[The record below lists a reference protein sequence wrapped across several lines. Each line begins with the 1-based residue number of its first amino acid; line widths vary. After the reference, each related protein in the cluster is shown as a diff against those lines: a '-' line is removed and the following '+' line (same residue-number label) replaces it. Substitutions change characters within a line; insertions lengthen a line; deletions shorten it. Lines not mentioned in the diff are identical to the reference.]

1 VSFVA
6 GLAICR
12 NSRFQRKLFQAQK
25 ENSMKKSAKH
35 CLTRVFVGFGLLLF
49 SSAGWAATTTVNCPT
64 EPKQNVPI
72 ASGDTYSGA
81 NCVLNTT
88 GDVDSFTFN
97 ASAGDTW
104 TVVGG
109 VGTTHASDICVALNA
124 PGSNGT
130 HLFYG
135 CTAAYGGILSTSTTM
150 KLTVAGTYTIVVSEE
165 LNGETL
171 YNLSLERISPAPTD
185 ATALTLSKNIVGSV
199 PTPTGQEAYTFYG
212 ATSGT
217 YEIAVS
223 YTSGPDNACL
233 NVYQSG
239 TTVLKAGPPCTIYAG
254 GEYTITEYVTPSA
267 NGTFVVDIYG
277 STDDETTNY
286 NLEISCYSGT
296 CPVQPPPPVC
306 TLKDSP
312 SYNASTET
320 LTMTFTLA
328 TPAAA
333 TWNTWL
339 TTGNTM
345 QTLWSQSK
353 PITEPAVTI
362 SKTKTGLPK
371 SGKIGILSTLTTT
384 TAGITCSSW
393 TVVNTG
399 TP

>member
-1 VSFVA
+1 MDRAEISDQIIRILHSQS
-6 GLAICR
+6 LA
-12 NSRFQRKLFQAQK
+12 NKSQLRKLLEVLSNNLDSQAALK
-25 ENSMKKSAKH
+25 PD
-35 CLTRVFVGFGLLLF
+35 RV
-49 SSAGWAATTTVNCPT
+49 
-64 EPKQNVPI
+64 I
-72 ASGDTYSGA
+72 R
-81 NCVLNTT
+81 
-88 GDVDSFTFN
+88 
-97 ASAGDTW
+97 
-104 TVVGG
+104 
-109 VGTTHASDICVALNA
+109 
-124 PGSNGT
+124 
-130 HLFYG
+130 
-135 CTAAYGGILSTSTTM
+135 
-150 KLTVAGTYTIVVSEE
+150 E
-165 LNGETL
+165 L
-171 YNLSLERISPAPTD
+171 
-185 ATALTLSKNIVGSV
+185 
-199 PTPTGQEAYTFYG
+199 
-212 ATSGT
+212 
-217 YEIAVS
+217 
-223 YTSGPDNACL
+223 
-233 NVYQSG
+233 
-239 TTVLKAGPPCTIYAG
+239 YAG